1 MIIKECNG
9 NEERKQR
16 QANQPNTQKKAKQ
29 PGEKKAMKNEK
40 KTIWYTSVGFGLIC
54 HIFLFFFSKQV
65 KLFS

>member
-29 PGEKKAMKNEK
+29 TGRKKSNEERK
-40 KTIWYTSVGFGLIC
+40 ENNLVYICRLWSHLSHFLI
-54 HIFLFFFSKQV
+54 FFFKAG
-65 KLFS
+65 